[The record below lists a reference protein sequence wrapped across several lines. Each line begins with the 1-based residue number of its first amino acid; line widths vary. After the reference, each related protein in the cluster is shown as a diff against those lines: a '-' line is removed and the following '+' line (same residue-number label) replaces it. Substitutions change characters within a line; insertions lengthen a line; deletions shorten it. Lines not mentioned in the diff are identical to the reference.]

1 MEAGTA
7 WIEELE
13 KEAKEKIKTLEKESL
28 RLSNWRGGLFLLALI
43 SGIFA
48 FQNPNQ
54 YLFHGLCGL
63 SLLSFA
69 FLAYIHKKKRNKKE
83 ELETIQEI
91 VSDYQKKK
99 LCDFSSFE
107 FDGTEYYKEEEGRFV
122 GSKYPE
128 DLHIVGENSL
138 FQFLNAAVSGGGR
151 YRLFQA
157 LSNPNPLP
165 EEIGSNQAAIEELA
179 ANRNF
184 VLYFQQ
190 KMRKGKGLKDRRL
203 SENFLQESMR
213 NRKKSLLVLALSALL
228 SLATVLSLVLGL
240 LGVLGFSHFN
250 LLFSVQIALSLF
262 YGKLFEREFYSIS
275 TDISPVSRFQELFAF
290 IKNAEF
296 VAEKNIRLRADITEG
311 GATLKKFKRLDDLD
325 SLRKNIF
332 SYLFFNG
339 FCSINAWIV
348 YRYYSILDED
358 KQAMIRSLQAIEE
371 FEMLIS
377 LCSVNLLKETI
388 CKPELL
394 PAMELEA
401 ERIVY
406 PLIPEDVCVSN
417 DFACGEELNII
428 TGSNMSGKTSFMR
441 AIGVNLVLT
450 YAGAFANA
458 SRFRVPIMRLFTS
471 INVKDDISKGIST
484 FYGELLRIKDIL
496 DFVKVSDRPIAVFI
510 DEIFKGTNYAD
521 RIYGAKK
528 VLEQL
533 SRIRCIVFLTTHDFE
548 LCEMQGGKIRNYH
561 FSEEYRDGKMVFSHK
576 IKAGQ
581 CESTNAKELMREIG
595 IV

>member
-1 MEAGTA
+1 MDGHTV

-13 KEAKEKIKTLEKESL
+13 KEVRERIAFLERESL
-28 RLSNWRGGLFLLALI
+28 RLSNGRGLLFLLALI
-43 SGIFA
+43 PAIFA
-48 FQNPNQ
+48 FQNPER
-54 YLFHGLCGL
+54 YLFHGFCGL
-63 SLLSFA
+63 SLLGFT
-69 FLAYIHKKKRNKKE
+69 FLAYFHKKKRNEKE
-83 ELETIQEI
+83 ELETIRQI
-91 VSDYQKKK
+91 ASDYRKKK
-99 LCDFSSFE
+99 TCDFSGFE
-107 FDGTEYYKEEEGRFV
+107 FNGTEFYKEGEGRLDT
-122 GSKYPE
+122 SKYPE

-157 LSNPNPLP
+157 LLHPNPLP
-165 EEIGSNQAAIEELA
+165 EEIGANQAAIEELA

-190 KMRKGKGLKDRRL
+190 KMRKGKDLKDRRL
-203 SENFLQESMR
+203 SASFLQESMR
-213 NRKKSLLVLALSALL
+213 NRKKSLLVLALSVPL
-228 SLATVLSLVLGL
+228 SLATVLTLVLGL
-240 LGVLGFSHFN
+240 LGALSLNLFN
-250 LLFSVQIALSLF
+250 LLFSLQIALSLF
-262 YGKLFEREFYSIS
+262 YGKVFEREFHSIS
-275 TDISPVSRFQELFAF
+275 ADISPASRFQDLYSFIVNTDFA
-290 IKNAEF
+290 
-296 VAEKNIRLRADITEG
+296 AEKNVALRADIAEG
-311 GATLKKFKRLDDLD
+311 IASLKKFRRLDNLD

-339 FCSINAWIV
+339 FCSINAWIA
-348 YRYYSILDED
+348 YRYYSILEED
-358 KQAMIRSLQAIEE
+358 KQAMIRSLRAIEE
-371 FEMLIS
+371 FELLIS

-388 CKPELL
+388 CKPEILSVTEF
-394 PAMELEA
+394 AA
-401 ERIVY
+401 EGLVY
-406 PLIPEDVCVSN
+406 PLIPEELCVSN

-441 AIGVNLVLT
+441 SIGVNMVLT

-458 SRFRVPIMRLFTS
+458 SGFRVPILRLFTS

-484 FYGELLRIKDIL
+484 FYGELLRIRDIL
-496 DFVKVSDRPIAVFI
+496 DFVKKSERPIIVFI

-533 SRIRCIVFLTTHDFE
+533 SRIPCIVFLTTHDFE
-548 LCEMQGGKIRNYH
+548 LCEMEDGKIKNYH

-576 IKAGQ
+576 IKAGK